1 MRLLTN
7 RTFRRWAEK
16 EGLTNVDLR
25 HALAEIEAGLID
37 ADLGGGV
44 IKKRIA
50 LAGRGKSA
58 GARTLLVYRAAKRA
72 VFVYGFS
79 KSDKANV
86 TSIELKALKNLASEL
101 LSYNEGIVDQLVLS
115 GVFTEVKIDG

>member
-16 EGLTNVDLR
+16 EGLTNVDLC

-58 GARTLLVYRAAKRA
+58 GARTLLVYRAAERA

-79 KSDKANV
+79 KSDKANI

-101 LSYNEGIVDQLVLS
+101 LSYNEGIVDQLVRS

>member
-16 EGLTNVDLR
+16 EGLTNLDLCY
-25 HALAEIEAGLID
+25 ALAEIEAGLID

-58 GARTLLVYRAAKRA
+58 GA
-72 VFVYGFS
+72 
-79 KSDKANV
+79 
-86 TSIELKALKNLASEL
+86 
-101 LSYNEGIVDQLVLS
+101 
-115 GVFTEVKIDG
+115 

>member
-1 MRLLTN
+1 MRLFTN

-16 EGLTNVDLR
+16 EGLTNLDLC

-58 GARTLLVYRAAKRA
+58 GALTLLVYRAAERA

-79 KSDKANV
+79 KSAKANV
-86 TSIELKALKNLASEL
+86 SSIELKALKNLASEL
-101 LSYNEGIVDQLVLS
+101 LSYSEDIVDQLVLS
-115 GVFTEVKIDG
+115 GVFAEVKIDG

>member
-16 EGLTNVDLR
+16 EGLTNVDLC
-25 HALAEIEAGLID
+25 HVLAEIEAGLID

-44 IKKRIA
+44 IKQRIA

-58 GARTLLVYRAAKRA
+58 GARTLLVYRAAERA
-72 VFVYGFS
+72 IFLYGFS
-79 KSDKANV
+79 KSDKAN
-86 TSIELKALKNLASEL
+86 IAPLELKALKNLASEL
-101 LSYNEGIVDQLVLS
+101 LSYNEDIVDQLVLS

>member
-16 EGLTNVDLR
+16 EGLTNVDLC
-25 HALAEIEAGLID
+25 HALVEIEAGLID

-58 GARTLLVYRAAKRA
+58 GARTLLVYRAAERA

-79 KSDKANV
+79 KNAKDNIAPL
-86 TSIELKALKNLASEL
+86 ELKALKNLASEL
-101 LSYNEGIVDQLVLS
+101 LGYNEDIVDQLVLS

>member
-1 MRLLTN
+1 MRLFTN

-16 EGLTNVDLR
+16 EGLTNLDLC

-58 GARTLLVYRAAKRA
+58 GARTLLVYRAAERA

-79 KSDKANV
+79 KSAKANLS
-86 TSIELKALKNLASEL
+86 SIELKALKNLASEL
-101 LSYNEGIVDQLVLS
+101 LSYSEDIVDQLVLS
-115 GVFTEVKIDG
+115 GVFAEVKIDG

>member
-1 MRLLTN
+1 MRLFTN

-16 EGLTNVDLR
+16 EGLTNLDLC

-37 ADLGGGV
+37 VDLGGGV

-58 GARTLLVYRAAKRA
+58 GARTLLVYRAAERA

-79 KSDKANV
+79 KSAKANV
-86 TSIELKALKNLASEL
+86 SSIELKALKNLASEL
-101 LSYNEGIVDQLVLS
+101 LSYSEDIVDQLVLS
-115 GVFTEVKIDG
+115 GVFAEVKIDG

>member
-1 MRLLTN
+1 M
-7 RTFRRWAEK
+7 
-16 EGLTNVDLR
+16 
-25 HALAEIEAGLID
+25 
-37 ADLGGGV
+37 

-50 LAGRGKSA
+50 LTGRGKSA
-58 GARTLLVYRAAKRA
+58 GARTLLVYRAAERA

-86 TSIELKALKNLASEL
+86 TSIELKALKDLASEL
-101 LSYNEGIVDQLVLS
+101 LSYNEGTVDQLVLS